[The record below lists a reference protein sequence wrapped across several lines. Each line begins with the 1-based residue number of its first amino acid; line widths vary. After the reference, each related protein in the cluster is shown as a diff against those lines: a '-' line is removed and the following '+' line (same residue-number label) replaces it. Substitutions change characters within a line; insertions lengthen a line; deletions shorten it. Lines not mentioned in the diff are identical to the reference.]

1 MLHNNKSFEKRKC
14 ECDGKRVEMLFL
26 VLMGVNRGLIG
37 GKLPGL
43 GESPS
48 GCEMPNRCA
57 NP

>member
-1 MLHNNKSFEKRKC
+1 MLHNNNSFEKRKC

-37 GKLPGL
+37 VKLPGL

-48 GCEMPNRCA
+48 GCEMP
-57 NP
+57 